1 MPICPCSRGS
11 KIRGKI
17 HGPAKRPGRTPSLQ
31 AMALAQKDQLL
42 EIGPGAA
49 VRQAHQLP
57 GVERSR
63 RRTACFTARPQ
74 TRGYAPLAARLR
86 RRNPNK
92 SSLHDVMQNRRRAR
106 GFPQT
111 FFQVDDGGAGRDRT
125 DDPLLAK
132 QVLSQLSYGPSLSSL
147 RRRRRPPSP
156 RLARHRA
163 RRPVGLAD
171 ASHPTGANPPTWQ
184 LNMVGLG
191 GLEPPTSRLSSARSN
206 QLSYK
211 PVQSTRRRPAPRG
224 EASQGRP
231 TVGAPAPPTLKPWP
245 DRAAHAGASI
255 IHEERETKAAGAA
268 LVKAMAK

>member
-1 MPICPCSRGS
+1 MDHQKDRGEPQAFKRWHWHKKTSFSRSVRGPRSGKPISCRELSVPGDEP
-11 KIRGKI
+11 
-17 HGPAKRPGRTPSLQ
+17 PALPPGRKQGAMHPLRPGSAGGTRTN
-31 AMALAQKDQLL
+31 LL
-42 EIGPGAA
+42 FTM
-49 VRQAHQLP
+49 
-57 GVERSR
+57 SC
-63 RRTACFTARPQ
+63 RTGGGLLGCRK
-74 TRGYAPLAARLR
+74 LVSKWM
-86 RRNPNK
+86 N
-92 SSLHDVMQNRRRAR
+92 
-106 GFPQT
+106 
-111 FFQVDDGGAGRDRT
+111 GGAGRDRT

>member
-1 MPICPCSRGS
+1 MHPW
-11 KIRGKI
+11 
-17 HGPAKRPGRTPSLQ
+17 RPGSAGGTRTN
-31 AMALAQKDQLL
+31 LL
-42 EIGPGAA
+42 FTM
-49 VRQAHQLP
+49 
-57 GVERSR
+57 SC
-63 RRTACFTARPQ
+63 RTGGEHEAFRK
-74 TRGYAPLAARLR
+74 LFSKWM
-86 RRNPNK
+86 N
-92 SSLHDVMQNRRRAR
+92 
-106 GFPQT
+106 
-111 FFQVDDGGAGRDRT
+111 GGAGRDRT

-147 RRRRRPPSP
+147 RRRRRPLSP

-224 EASQGRP
+224 KAPQGRP

>member
-1 MPICPCSRGS
+1 MSCRTGGGLLGCRKLVS
-11 KIRGKI
+11 KW
-17 HGPAKRPGRTPSLQ
+17 
-31 AMALAQKDQLL
+31 M
-42 EIGPGAA
+42 
-49 VRQAHQLP
+49 
-57 GVERSR
+57 
-63 RRTACFTARPQ
+63 
-74 TRGYAPLAARLR
+74 
-86 RRNPNK
+86 N
-92 SSLHDVMQNRRRAR
+92 
-106 GFPQT
+106 
-111 FFQVDDGGAGRDRT
+111 GGAGRDRT

-156 RLARHRA
+156 WLARHRA

-224 EASQGRP
+224 KAPQGRP
-231 TVGAPAPPTLKPWP
+231 TVGAPAPPTPEPWP

-268 LVKAMAK
+268 LVQGDGEVTLRASCSSETRKGAACKADCP